1 MKIDWVPV
9 SVTLPD
15 SDMEVIVA
23 TEGMTAAGFHDGHV
37 WRWTCAG
44 RIKTNVRHW
53 AHMPEPPEELTLGTV
68 GGGCEMK
75 QDPTRSEIWG
85 APAEGG
91 VILPEELSQQIV
103 EPWKTI
109 AAKLALALIG
119 SSREFSQKALD
130 EYQTMLN
137 AEIFQ
142 KKEDA

>member
-9 SVTLPD
+9 SVTMPD

-37 WRWTCAG
+37 WRWACAG

-53 AHMPEPPEELTLGTV
+53 AHMPEPPEELTLGT
-68 GGGCEMK
+68 
-75 QDPTRSEIWG
+75 
-85 APAEGG
+85 
-91 VILPEELSQQIV
+91 V

-137 AEIFQ
+137 GEIFQ
-142 KKEDA
+142 KKEDT